1 MKSNKDL
8 LGKGISLLFVS
19 SFFLQQAETMLKGTS
34 WFRQENKQ
42 LLNLLLQKNSY
53 VIEAEKKLVNL
64 ISDDTALNE
73 NNLLEDY
80 NGNAEDVMYM
90 FNNEK
95 KIFIHFM
102 KIFLEADDEKIASF
116 SYDLEMIAQN
126 KKLYTYDVMKG
137 ALKRFSD
144 TLPGIKYN
152 EEYLEEFLTDYK

>member
-73 NNLLEDY
+73 NNLLEDI
-80 NGNAEDVMYM
+80 M
-90 FNNEK
+90 
-95 KIFIHFM
+95 
-102 KIFLEADDEKIASF
+102 
-116 SYDLEMIAQN
+116 EMQ
-126 KKLYTYDVMKG
+126 KM
-137 ALKRFSD
+137 
-144 TLPGIKYN
+144 
-152 EEYLEEFLTDYK
+152 